1 MKRGITMKLYTKTIC
16 PKCLWVK
23 SELQRAGLEAEVV
36 NIDHDEQA
44 KQTIIDAGFLSVP
57 VLEVDETFIGDVQEI
72 VSRIEMITL

>member
-1 MKRGITMKLYTKTIC
+1 MKLYTKTIC

-23 SELQRAGLEAEVV
+23 SELQRAGLEAEIV

-57 VLEVDETFIGDVQEI
+57 VLEVDETFVGDVQEI

>member
-1 MKRGITMKLYTKTIC
+1 MKLYTKTIC

-23 SELQRAGLEAEVV
+23 SELQRAGLEAEIV

-57 VLEVDETFIGDVQEI
+57 VLEVDETFIGEVQEI

>member
-1 MKRGITMKLYTKTIC
+1 MKLYTKTIC
-16 PKCLWVK
+16 PKCLWIK
-23 SELQRAGLEAEVV
+23 SELQRAGLEAEIV